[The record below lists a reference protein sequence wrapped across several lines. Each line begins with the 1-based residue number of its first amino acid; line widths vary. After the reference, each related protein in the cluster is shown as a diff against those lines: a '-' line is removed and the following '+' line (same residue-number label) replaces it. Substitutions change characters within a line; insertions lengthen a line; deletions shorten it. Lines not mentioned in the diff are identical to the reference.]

1 MTDVIYTKQG
11 DENSYSV
18 RIGPYNRGKAVNVQY
33 FTELEVGYIKNSI
46 VPIDDGPNEWMNAG
60 ELIGNTG
67 LNAIKNNED
76 YLKELLPKNYR
87 GFVTDWEIL
96 VLFSHVTLKGMKKT
110 CLKNK
115 KTNEVCLI
123 TSWDQKFECKAMAG
137 AKDGW
142 WVCNTNMYAPAS
154 FYAAVKCAL

>member
-18 RIGPYNRGKAVNVQY
+18 RIGPYNRGKALNVQY
-33 FTELEVGYIKNSI
+33 FTELEVGYIRNSI

-67 LNAIKNNED
+67 LNVLNKSED
-76 YLKELLPKNYR
+76 YLTELLPKNCH
-87 GFVTDWEIL
+87 GVVTDWEIL

-142 WVCNTNMYAPAS
+142 WVCSTNMYAPAS
-154 FYAAVKCAL
+154 FYAAVKRAL